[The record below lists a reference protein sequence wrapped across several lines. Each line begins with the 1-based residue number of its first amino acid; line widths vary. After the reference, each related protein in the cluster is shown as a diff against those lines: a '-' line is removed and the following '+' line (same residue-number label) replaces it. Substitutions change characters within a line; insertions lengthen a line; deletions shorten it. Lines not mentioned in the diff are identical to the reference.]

1 MKKNIIMSIML
12 LGASLSLAQNLSLA
26 VAEGQDYIFIGVDN
40 RIQFSDPNV
49 KQADIVVSCNAV
61 AGATITAND
70 NNYDV
75 RVTSLAEGS
84 ELCSIS
90 FKNKKTGVLLKKMDF
105 QVRRI
110 PNPVVCLSNKRSDGI
125 ISSGEMKIQQ
135 GLFVIMGDLFIK
147 DCCSVQNFTLTFT
160 GPGQNPVTFENNGA
174 KFEDGALRLIQL
186 ARPGAI
192 YQFSNV
198 RGRCPGDSVSRQMNG
213 MSFTV
218 R

>member
-26 VAEGQDYIFIGVDN
+26 VAEGQDYLFIGVDN

-49 KQADIVVSCNAV
+49 KQADIVASSNAV
-61 AGATITAND
+61 AGATISAND
-70 NNYDV
+70 NNFDV
-75 RVTSLAEGS
+75 RVTSITEGND
-84 ELCSIS
+84 LCSIS
-90 FKNKKTGVLLKKMDF
+90 FKNKKTGALLKKMDF
-105 QVRRI
+105 RVRRM
-110 PNPVVCLSNKRSDGI
+110 PSPVVCLSNKRSEGM
-125 ISSGEMKIQQ
+125 ISSGEMKIQL
-135 GLFVIMGDLFIK
+135 GLFVFMGDLFIK
-147 DCCSVQNFTLTFT
+147 DCCSVQSFTLTYT

-174 KFEDGALRLIQL
+174 KFEDGALKLIQL

-198 RGRCPGDSVSRQMNG
+198 RGRCIGDSVSRRLNG
-213 MSFTV
+213 MTFSV